1 MTIYI
6 DGKPA
11 ALKQGTSFELRSEN
25 WMFTERGEYSLNI
38 ELPLGCKEND
48 AIFGNINRKDATV
61 NQIYFD
67 AEIVCDNYVTHGAV
81 VITSITDE
89 LVKVQYVAGRSY
101 QNFYPDWDNTK
112 INTLNI
118 GNWPSFN
125 LNQSPT
131 TWWGSTDYIALPWC
145 NNYSGNIQNRADG
158 MGTQNLTWHTTAED
172 ADDGEVVEGLSFQ
185 IRLYKLAELICT
197 ALGYTL
203 SATDWQNSQWYY
215 LYCFNTTP
223 YAWDQHNWQS
233 ALPNWSVNDF
243 FQQLEKLL
251 GMEVTVD
258 HYSKTVNITNIES
271 STNALQPVVELDK
284 VIDEY
289 TRTLSKQDE
298 SKYIGAKNIGYS
310 EAGHQLQNFYDCPW
324 LIKERPTMIVTE
336 YATLQDIIDDIRDRN
351 YLPGGRISASANL
364 MHTQDTDR
372 YYCLYFVTHVLP
384 YLTVAKDTLSE
395 SDTTVIEQRYRD
407 GRVYRLQS
415 VNLFGPI
422 MNNPDSEDVDRIGF
436 VPACIDDVFNKF
448 YEYRG
453 AIVFLDSGET
463 DEVDS
468 EAGEKQPNLVTAAYI
483 EMGSLQDDDSNY
495 NNIAVA
501 FWFGYTTATD
511 IANKL
516 PRPWLD
522 VEEAFLSW
530 YMQSTHEIVPDPS
543 VPRWEADV
551 THLQSVTWYMYDSDH
566 QATLNLQNHQT
577 YKNMMSIDFKQKC
590 EFSFLYDGM
599 PDVKSVFIIHGQ
611 RYLCA
616 QIKADMNEHGM
627 SQMKKGTFFRILE

>member
-1 MTIYI
+1 MTVYI

-48 AIFGNINRKDATV
+48 AIFGQINRKDTQMS
-61 NQIYFD
+61 QIFFD

-81 VITSITDE
+81 VITSITDD

-112 INTLNI
+112 INTLTI
-118 GNWPSFN
+118 GNWPTFD
-125 LNQSPT
+125 LTASPS

-145 NNYSGNIQNRADG
+145 NNSSGNIQNRADG
-158 MGTQNLTWHTTAED
+158 MGTQNLAWHTVAD
-172 ADDGEVVEGLSFQ
+172 SADDAEVVEGLSFQ

-223 YAWDQHNWQS
+223 YAWNEHNWQS

-243 FQQLEKLL
+243 FQELEKLL

-258 HYSKTVNITNIES
+258 HYAKVVTVKNIDNTA
-271 STNALQPVVELDK
+271 NASQNVVLLEQ
-284 VIDEY
+284 VVDEY
-289 TRTLSKQDE
+289 TRTVSKQDE
-298 SKYIGAKNIGYS
+298 SKYIGAKNIGYK
-310 EAGHQLQNFYDCPW
+310 EAGHQMQNFYDCPW
-324 LIKERPTMIVTE
+324 LNEERPQMVITE
-336 YATLQDIIDDIRDRN
+336 FETLQDVIDYMRARS
-351 YLPGGRISASANL
+351 YLPGSRLSVSSNL
-364 MHTQDTDR
+364 MHVQDTDR
-372 YYCLYFVTHVLP
+372 YYCLYYVAHVLP
-384 YLTVAKDTLSE
+384 YWTVSKN
-395 SDTTVIEQRYRD
+395 TVYETQTEYIETKYRD

-415 VNLFGPI
+415 VNLFGPVT
-422 MNNPDSEDVDRIGF
+422 NNPDSEDVDRIGF
-436 VPACIDDVFNKF
+436 VPVCIDDAFNEL

-463 DEVDS
+463 EEVDA

-483 EMGSLQDDDSNY
+483 EMGSLQNDDSNY

-501 FWFGYTTATD
+501 FWFGDTTATD

-530 YMQSTHEIVPDPS
+530 YMLSAQEDFGHSS
-543 VPRWEADV
+543 GAV
-551 THLQSVTWYMYDSDH
+551 THLESVTWYKDDSGH
-566 QATLNLQNHQT
+566 QATLKLQSHPT
-577 YKNMMSIDFKQKC
+577 YNSMMSIEFKQKC
-590 EFSFLYDGM
+590 ELSFIFDGM
-599 PDVKSVFIIHGQ
+599 PDVKSVFVIHGQ
-611 RYLCA
+611 KYLCA
-616 QIKADMNEHGM
+616 QIRADMTEQGM
-627 SQMKKGTFFRILE
+627 SQLKKGTFFRILE